1 MRAFRRSPVPLLA
14 ALGLLLSA
22 ATASAR
28 DGAVRSLRMPAPSL
42 GEASHSVRVYL
53 PPSYDLPESRER
65 RYPTLFL
72 LHGWPGGDGNWPGE
86 GRCAITLDSLSRR
99 GEIPECVAV
108 MPNGKGVGLLGRSL
122 WLDSADGRSHL
133 EDFLVR
139 DLVAWT
145 DSSFRTLADPEQ
157 RSVIGLSD
165 GGTAA
170 FNLVMRHPEDFRGAA
185 SLSGRFRLRREL
197 GMNDALIG
205 HGSDGERFL
214 ARNSPAV
221 RADSTVA
228 ILGNA
233 RLYVDCGSDDADLDD
248 NRAFHEQL
256 TRLGVRHEYHE
267 FGGGHGWG
275 YWRTHLRDALLAV
288 ARAAP
293 NGREFAQDLRPPAGE

>member
-1 MRAFRRSPVPLLA
+1 MRASFWSPVPRVATLL
-14 ALGLLLSA
+14 LLLSVAPA
-22 ATASAR
+22 AAR
-28 DGAVRSLRMPAPSL
+28 DGAVRSLRMRAPAL

-86 GRCAITLDSLSRR
+86 GRCAITLDSLSQR

-108 MPNGKGVGLLGRSL
+108 IPNGNGVGLFGRSL

-133 EDFLVR
+133 EDFLAR

-145 DSSFRTLADPEQ
+145 DSSFRTFADPEQ

-170 FNLVMRHPEDFRGAA
+170 FNLVIRHPNDFRGAA

-205 HGSDGERFL
+205 HGADGDRFL
-214 ARNSPAV
+214 SRNSPAV
-221 RADSTVA
+221 LADSAVA
-228 ILGNA
+228 ILRTA
-233 RLYVDCGSDDADLDD
+233 RLYVDCGGDDADLAD
-248 NRAFHEQL
+248 NRDFHEQL

-267 FGGGHGWG
+267 FGGGHGWS
-275 YWRTHLRDALLAV
+275 YWRTHLRDALLTV
-288 ARAAP
+288 ARPSA
-293 NGREFAQDLRPPAGE
+293 NGREFARDRRPPAGQ